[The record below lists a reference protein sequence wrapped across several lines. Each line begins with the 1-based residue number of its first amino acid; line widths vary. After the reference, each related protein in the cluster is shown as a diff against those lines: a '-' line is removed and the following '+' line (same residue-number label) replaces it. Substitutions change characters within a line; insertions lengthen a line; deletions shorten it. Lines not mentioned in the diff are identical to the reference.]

1 MIQPTPETLYEHY
14 CQPDDINAILANIAS
29 HGFAI
34 VPELLVV
41 TDRQAVRDAL
51 AAHASGLRE
60 RNDFEGYQTE
70 RVYSLLARGRVLGR
84 PAVLDHRHRFPDPG
98 LVRFLG

>member
-1 MIQPTPETLYEHY
+1 
-14 CQPDDINAILANIAS
+14 
-29 HGFAI
+29 

-84 PAVLDHRHRFPDPG
+84 LAVLDHRQAFLTPSEAARRRPKRRFSEAFG
-98 LVRFLG
+98 